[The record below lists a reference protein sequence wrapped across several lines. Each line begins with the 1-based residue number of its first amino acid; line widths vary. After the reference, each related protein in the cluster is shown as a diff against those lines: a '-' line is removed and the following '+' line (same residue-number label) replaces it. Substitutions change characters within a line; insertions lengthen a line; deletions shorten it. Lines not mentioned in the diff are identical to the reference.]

1 MNRQPPTPHPNAQK
15 QPQPGQPGYG
25 VGNESGNR
33 SVLTTILIAVASAG
47 AGAIAVRLLD
57 KAVFQ
62 EDKQEIERLRS
73 ELADARAQSVGLP
86 PAPGGVHTSLP
97 APVAPPP
104 PGYIRLDVPKETM
117 SEEFWARLAGED

>member
-1 MNRQPPTPHPNAQK
+1 MNGRHPTTPHPNAQK

-25 VGNESGNR
+25 VGNETANR
-33 SVLTTILIAVASAG
+33 SVLTTILIGVASAA
-47 AGAIAVRLLD
+47 AGAIVVRILD
-57 KAVFQ
+57 RTVFSENQ
-62 EDKQEIERLRS
+62 DEIDRLKQ
-73 ELADARAQSVGLP
+73 ELADARAQAVGLP
-86 PAPGGVHTSLP
+86 PAGGMHASLP

>member
-1 MNRQPPTPHPNAQK
+1 MNRQPPTPHPNAKK

-25 VGNESGNR
+25 VGNDAGTR
-33 SVLTTILIAVASAG
+33 SVLTTILVGVASAA
-47 AGAIAVRLLD
+47 AGAIVVRILD
-57 KAVFQ
+57 RTVFAENQ
-62 EDKQEIERLRS
+62 DEIDRLKK

-86 PAPGGVHTSLP
+86 PASGGVHTSLP